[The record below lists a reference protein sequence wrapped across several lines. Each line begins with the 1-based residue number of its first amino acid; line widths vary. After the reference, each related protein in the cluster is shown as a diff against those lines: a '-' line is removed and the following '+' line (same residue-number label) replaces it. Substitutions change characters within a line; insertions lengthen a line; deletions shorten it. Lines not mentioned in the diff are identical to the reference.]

1 FRISSWEPE
10 GVDEDFLEVFAHPRI
25 RPHLHLPIQSGSDE
39 LLRSMGRAYRRDK
52 VISSCEALRRVKGDL
67 FIAADL
73 MAGYPGES
81 EDDFAATV
89 DLARRCDLAWIH
101 AFPFSPRPGTRAW
114 DLSPQVGA
122 RDREARVTELRALA
136 WLGRRKYLGRQSGS
150 LVEAVLEAGARVE
163 GRSRATSSN
172 YLRLL
177 VEDLPAQALRG
188 RGILCR
194 LAGEVISS
202 SNVLIKTSLDEL
214 GEVDSVASFVSM
226 VETGG

>member
-1 FRISSWEPE
+1 
-10 GVDEDFLEVFAHPRI
+10 
-25 RPHLHLPIQSGSDE
+25 
-39 LLRSMGRAYRRDK
+39 M
-52 VISSCEALRRVKGDL
+52 ISSCEALRRVKGDL